1 VVVEAVEEDGD
12 GGVIGTKV
20 GELEY
25 VAAEAEEGGGC
36 GGYGKLGRQGS
47 EGEEWKE
54 EEEQEEQEGEQRT
67 WRRIGGGGRRN
78 EGGPW
83 KRRMDLLLL
92 TSCSFAFLV

>member
-1 VVVEAVEEDGD
+1 VEEDGD

-54 EEEQEEQEGEQRT
+54 EEE
-67 WRRIGGGGRRN
+67 RRSRRESSVPGGGLVVVAEETREVHGS
-78 EGGPW
+78 GGW
-83 KRRMDLLLL
+83 I
-92 TSCSFAFLV
+92 CCF